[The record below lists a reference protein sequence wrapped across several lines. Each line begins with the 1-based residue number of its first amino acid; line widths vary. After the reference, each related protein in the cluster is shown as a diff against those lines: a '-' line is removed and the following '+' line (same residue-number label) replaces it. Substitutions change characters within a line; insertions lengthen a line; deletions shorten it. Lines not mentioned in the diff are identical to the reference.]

1 MENQVSSQPRIRLT
15 PEEYLALERKAEAK
29 SEYLNGEMIPMPGV
43 SRRHSLIATNIMV
56 DLGTQLYDRPCEVH
70 HDLRV
75 KVSPTGLYTY
85 PDIVVVSGQST
96 FEDAYIDTLLNPTLL
111 FEILSKSTE
120 SYDRGEKFAH
130 YRSVESLGEY
140 VLVSQDNCRIEQ
152 FLRQS
157 AGKWLY
163 TETTDPNE
171 TIELSSIAC
180 RLSVSRVYHRIE
192 F

>member
-43 SRRHSLIATNIMV
+43 SRWHSLIATNVMV
-56 DLGTQLYDRPCEVH
+56 DLGTQLHDRPCEVH

-85 PDIVVVSGQST
+85 PDVVVVSGQSI
-96 FEDAYIDTLLNPTLL
+96 FEDAYIDTLPNPTLV

-157 AGKWLY
+157 DGKWLY